1 MPPRSRNVTSNAV
14 SESSPQSPRSRDPT
28 KNKKRD
34 IDELRDQSSPL
45 RRSKRFK
52 STEAL
57 VASPAPGQS
66 DIIDGPSAVNLRQK
80 KPVLSPKTRKSQP
93 RISVKE
99 EVEEEIETTVDA
111 KVEKGSQA
119 KPDNADETTTV
130 TGKISRKRKTKGE
143 KEIEMLPLRARTPGV
158 RMCVGAHVSAAKGV
172 FNAVHNSMHI
182 GGNAFAL
189 FLKSQ
194 RKWENPPLQDDH
206 RDQFRQ
212 LCLEHKYDGAKH
224 ILPHGSYLVNLAQED
239 KVKAK
244 QAYDSFLDDLRRCE
258 ALGITLYNFHPGS
271 ANQSSLPDA
280 LSRLAKALTN
290 ALEATSTV
298 VPVLETMC
306 GHGTTIGG
314 YLSEFRD
321 LLALIPREHH
331 PRIGI
336 CIDTCHSFAA
346 GYDLSSPAGYQSFM
360 KEFEDQI
367 GLQYLRALHLNDS
380 KAPRGSKR
388 DLHANIG
395 TGFLGLRAFHNIMN
409 DPRLEGLP
417 MILETPIDR
426 PANPTPANIKDEPSD
441 VEADI
446 DADSAPETEQTSK
459 KKTSKRS
466 KSKAGG
472 AKALVPDPSVWAR
485 EIALLESLIGMDPES
500 PEFRALETQLAE
512 EGREVRAK
520 HQEQYE
526 RKLAAEEQ
534 KKNKAAGGGKGQKT
548 LMEMVQTAGK
558 KRKGAKKRPES
569 ESENE
574 LESDDEGCQSH

>member
-1 MPPRSRNVTSNAV
+1 MPPRSRNVTSSAV
-14 SESSPQSPRSRDPT
+14 SESSPQSPRRSDPT
-28 KNKKRD
+28 KNRKRD
-34 IDELRDQSSPL
+34 IDELQEQSSPL

-57 VASPAPGQS
+57 KASPAPGQS
-66 DIIDGPSAVNLRQK
+66 EIIDGPSAIDLRQK
-80 KPVLSPKTRKSQP
+80 KPAVSPKGRRSQP
-93 RISVKE
+93 SVSIKE
-99 EVEEEIETTVDA
+99 EVEEKLEIPINTKAD
-111 KVEKGSQA
+111 KGSQA
-119 KPDNADETTTV
+119 APEKADETTTV
-130 TGKISRKRKTKGE
+130 TGKISRKRKTKQE
-143 KEIEMLPLRARTPGV
+143 KEIEMLPLRARTQGV

-182 GGNAFAL
+182 GGNSFAL

-212 LCLEHKYDGAKH
+212 MCLEHKYDGAKH

-239 KVKAK
+239 KAKAK
-244 QAYDSFLDDLRRCE
+244 QAYDAFLDDLRRCE

-314 YLSEFRD
+314 YLPEFRD
-321 LLALIPREHH
+321 LLALIPCEHH
-331 PRIGI
+331 RRIGI

-426 PANPTPANIKDEPSD
+426 PANPTPTTIKDEAGDADAD
-441 VEADI
+441 V
-446 DADSAPETEQTSK
+446 DADSEPEQNSK
-459 KKTSKRS
+459 KKTPKRP
-466 KSKAGG
+466 KAKPAG

-485 EIALLESLIGMDPES
+485 EIALLESLIGMDAES
-500 PEFRALETQLAE
+500 PEFKALEAQLAE

-526 RKLAAEEQ
+526 RKLATEE
-534 KKNKAAGGGKGQKT
+534 KKKGKAAGAGKGQKT
-548 LMEMVQTAGK
+548 LMGMMQTSGK
-558 KRKGAKKRPES
+558 KRKGAKKGPES
-569 ESENE
+569 E
-574 LESDDEGCQSH
+574 LESEDEGCQSH

>member
-14 SESSPQSPRSRDPT
+14 SESSPQSPRRSDPT

-34 IDELRDQSSPL
+34 IDELQEQGSPL

-52 STEAL
+52 LTEAL
-57 VASPAPGQS
+57 KASPAPGQLE
-66 DIIDGPSAVNLRQK
+66 IIDGPSAVDLRQK
-80 KPVLSPKTRKSQP
+80 KPVVSPKKRKSQP
-93 RISVKE
+93 RVSVKE
-99 EVEEEIETTVDA
+99 EIEEEIEITVDT

-130 TGKISRKRKTKGE
+130 TGKISRKRKTKRG
-143 KEIEMLPLRARTPGV
+143 KEIEMLPLRARTQGV
-158 RMCVGAHVSAAKGV
+158 RIG
-172 FNAVHNSMHI
+172 NS
-182 GGNAFAL
+182 FAL

-212 LCLEHKYDGAKH
+212 MCLEHKYDGAKH

-314 YLSEFRD
+314 YLPEFRD

-426 PANPTPANIKDEPSD
+426 PANPTPSNVKDEPSD
-441 VEADI
+441 AEGDV
-446 DADSAPETEQTSK
+446 DADSEPEAEQNRK
-459 KKTSKRS
+459 KKTPKRS
-466 KSKAGG
+466 KSKPAG

-500 PEFRALETQLAE
+500 PEFKTLETQLAE

-526 RKLAAEEQ
+526 RKLAAEEK

-548 LMEMVQTAGK
+548 LMEMVQTSGK
-558 KRKGAKKRPES
+558 KRKGAKKRAES

-574 LESDDEGCQSH
+574 LESEDEGCQSH

>member
-1 MPPRSRNVTSNAV
+1 MPPRSRNVTSSTV
-14 SESSPQSPRSRDPT
+14 SESSLRSPRRSDPT

-34 IDELRDQSSPL
+34 IDELQEQSSP

-52 STEAL
+52 STETL
-57 VASPAPGQS
+57 KASSVLGQS
-66 DIIDGPSAVNLRQK
+66 EIIDGPSAVDLRQK
-80 KPVLSPKTRKSQP
+80 KPGASPKKRKSQP
-93 RISVKE
+93 RVSVKE
-99 EVEEEIETTVDA
+99 EVEEEVAITVNT
-111 KVEKGSQA
+111 KVHKGSQA
-119 KPDNADETTTV
+119 EPEKADETTTV
-130 TGKISRKRKTKGE
+130 TGKISRKRKTKQE
-143 KEIEMLPLRARTPGV
+143 KEIEMVPLRARTQGL
-158 RMCVGAHVSAAKGV
+158 RMCVGAHVSAAKGI

-182 GGNAFAL
+182 GGNSFAL

-194 RKWENPPLQDDH
+194 RKWDNPPLQDDH

-212 LCLEHKYDGAKH
+212 MCLEHKYNGAKH

-239 KVKAK
+239 KAKAK

-271 ANQSSLPDA
+271 ANQSSLTDA

-290 ALEATSTV
+290 ALESTSTV

-314 YLSEFRD
+314 YLTEFRD

-331 PRIGI
+331 ARIGI

-360 KEFEDQI
+360 KEFEDVI

-426 PANPTPANIKDEPSD
+426 PANPTIANSKDEASKAPD
-441 VEADI
+441 TDTDTEAEK
-446 DADSAPETEQTSK
+446 SSK
-459 KKTSKRS
+459 KKTPKRP
-466 KSKAGG
+466 KAKPAG
-472 AKALVPDPSVWAR
+472 ARALVPDPSVWAR
-485 EIALLESLIGMDPES
+485 EIALLESLIGMDAES
-500 PEFRALETQLAE
+500 SEFKTLEAQLAE

-526 RKLAAEEQ
+526 RKLAAEE
-534 KKNKAAGGGKGQKT
+534 KKKSKGAGAGKGQKT
-548 LMEMVQTAGK
+548 LMEMMQSSGK
-558 KRKGAKKRPES
+558 KRKGAKKGAES
-569 ESENE
+569 ESE
-574 LESDDEGCQSH
+574 LESEDEGCQSH

>member
-1 MPPRSRNVTSNAV
+1 MPPRSRNVTSGAV
-14 SESSPQSPRSRDPT
+14 SESSPLSPRRSDPT

-34 IDELRDQSSPL
+34 IDELQEQSSPL

-57 VASPAPGQS
+57 NASPVPGQS
-66 DIIDGPSAVNLRQK
+66 EIIDGPSAVDLRQK
-80 KPVLSPKTRKSQP
+80 KPGVSPQKRKSQP
-93 RISVKE
+93 RVSVKE
-99 EVEEEIETTVDA
+99 EVEEDIEITVNT
-111 KVEKGSQA
+111 KLEKGSQA
-119 KPDNADETTTV
+119 EPDNADQTTTV
-130 TGKISRKRKTKGE
+130 TGKISRKRKTKRE
-143 KEIEMLPLRARTPGV
+143 KELEMPPLRARTQGV
-158 RMCVGAHVSAAKGV
+158 RIG
-172 FNAVHNSMHI
+172 NS
-182 GGNAFAL
+182 FAL

-212 LCLEHKYDGAKH
+212 MCLEHKYDGAKH

-239 KVKAK
+239 KTKAK
-244 QAYDSFLDDLRRCE
+244 QAYDSFVDDLRRCE

-271 ANQSSLPDA
+271 ANQSSLSEA

-314 YLSEFRD
+314 YLPEFRD

-367 GLQYLRALHLNDS
+367 GLQHLRALHLNDS

-426 PANPTPANIKDEPSD
+426 PANPTAAANIKDEASD
-441 VEADI
+441 AEADPA
-446 DADSAPETEQTSK
+446 ADSEVEPEQNSK
-459 KKTSKRS
+459 KKTPKRT
-466 KSKAGG
+466 KSKPAG

-500 PEFRALETQLAE
+500 PEFKALEAQLAE
-512 EGREVRAK
+512 EGREFRAK

-526 RKLAAEEQ
+526 RKLAAEEK
-534 KKNKAAGGGKGQKT
+534 KKNKAAGAGKGQKT
-548 LMEMVQTAGK
+548 E
-558 KRKGAKKRPES
+558 GAKKEAES

-574 LESDDEGCQSH
+574 LESEDEGCQSH

>member
-1 MPPRSRNVTSNAV
+1 MPPRSRNVRSNAV

-130 TGKISRKRKTKGE
+130 TGKISRKRKTKGG
-143 KEIEMLPLRARTPGV
+143 KEIEMLPLRARTQGV
-158 RMCVGAHVSAAKGV
+158 R
-172 FNAVHNSMHI
+172 I
-182 GGNAFAL
+182 GNAFAL

-446 DADSAPETEQTSK
+446 DADSAPKTEQTSK
-459 KKTSKRS
+459 KKTSKQS

-472 AKALVPDPSVWAR
+472 AKALVPDLSVWAG

-558 KRKGAKKRPES
+558 KRKGAKKRTES

>member
-1 MPPRSRNVTSNAV
+1 MPPRSRNVTSSAV
-14 SESSPQSPRSRDPT
+14 SESSPQCPRRSDPT
-28 KNKKRD
+28 KNRKRD
-34 IDELRDQSSPL
+34 IDDLQEQSSPL

-57 VASPAPGQS
+57 KASPAPGKTE
-66 DIIDGPSAVNLRQK
+66 IIDGPATADLGQK
-80 KPVLSPKTRKSQP
+80 KPGVSPKKDKS
-93 RISVKE
+93 RVSVKE
-99 EVEEEIETTVDA
+99 EVEEEIEITVDT
-111 KVEKGSQA
+111 KVGKRSQA
-119 KPDNADETTTV
+119 EPDNADETTTV
-130 TGKISRKRKTKGE
+130 TGKISRKRKTKRE
-143 KEIEMLPLRARTPGV
+143 KELEMLPLRARTQGA

-182 GGNAFAL
+182 GGNSFAL

-212 LCLEHKYDGAKH
+212 MCLEHKYDGAKH

-239 KVKAK
+239 KAKAK

-271 ANQSSLPDA
+271 ANQSSLSDA

-314 YLSEFRD
+314 YLPEFRD

-331 PRIGI
+331 SRIGI

-426 PANPTPANIKDEPSD
+426 PAKTTPTTKKDEASD
-441 VEADI
+441 AEADPE
-446 DADSAPETEQTSK
+446 AGFDSDPEQTSK
-459 KKTSKRS
+459 KKTPKRI
-466 KSKAGG
+466 KSKPTG
-472 AKALVPDPSVWAR
+472 AKALVPDPGVWAR
-485 EIALLESLIGMDPES
+485 EIALLESLIGMDPDS
-500 PEFRALETQLAE
+500 PGFKALEAQLAD
-512 EGREVRAK
+512 EGREFRAK

-526 RKLAAEEQ
+526 RKLAAEEK
-534 KKNKAAGGGKGQKT
+534 KKNKAAGAGKGQKT
-548 LMEMVQTAGK
+548 VMEMMQTSGK
-558 KRKGAKKRPES
+558 KRKGPQKEVES

-574 LESDDEGCQSH
+574 LESEDEGCQSH

>member
-1 MPPRSRNVTSNAV
+1 
-14 SESSPQSPRSRDPT
+14 
-28 KNKKRD
+28 
-34 IDELRDQSSPL
+34 
-45 RRSKRFK
+45 
-52 STEAL
+52 
-57 VASPAPGQS
+57 
-66 DIIDGPSAVNLRQK
+66 
-80 KPVLSPKTRKSQP
+80 
-93 RISVKE
+93 
-99 EVEEEIETTVDA
+99 
-111 KVEKGSQA
+111 
-119 KPDNADETTTV
+119 
-130 TGKISRKRKTKGE
+130 
-143 KEIEMLPLRARTPGV
+143 
-158 RMCVGAHVSAAKGV
+158 
-172 FNAVHNSMHI
+172 
-182 GGNAFAL
+182 
-189 FLKSQ
+189 
-194 RKWENPPLQDDH
+194 
-206 RDQFRQ
+206 
-212 LCLEHKYDGAKH
+212 
-224 ILPHGSYLVNLAQED
+224 
-239 KVKAK
+239 
-244 QAYDSFLDDLRRCE
+244 
-258 ALGITLYNFHPGS
+258 
-271 ANQSSLPDA
+271 
-280 LSRLAKALTN
+280 
-290 ALEATSTV
+290 
-298 VPVLETMC
+298 MC

-472 AKALVPDPSVWAR
+472 AKALVPDSSVWAR